1 MPMSTVGPITETMK
15 MTDAKQQFSR
25 VVSTV
30 HRTRRRVL
38 VERSGVPVAAIVST
52 EDLERLNQ
60 LDADWDQGF
69 EVLDEVGSA
78 FAEREPE
85 EIERETAKALSEVR
99 SEMRSEREG
108 PDLDYR
114 RS

>member
-1 MPMSTVGPITETMK
+1 MSTVGPTTETMK
-15 MTDAKQQFSR
+15 MTDAKQQFSHIL
-25 VVSTV
+25 STV

-38 VERSGVPVAAIVST
+38 VEKDGVPVAAIVST

-69 EVLDEVGSA
+69 EILDEIGTA
-78 FAEREPE
+78 FSQRDPE

-99 SEMRSEREG
+99 SEMRAEREG
-108 PDLDYR
+108 ADQDFR
-114 RS
+114 HS